1 MEPAEVNNDKVTSL
15 LGTWVRVVLTD
26 KRAFVGSLKAIDDS
40 CNVVLMNA
48 VEVRPMTHRPG
59 EEERKGHRGFVMI
72 KAGDIVSVGR
82 RVAPME
88 EPPKQGEK
96 EEEPV

>member
-1 MEPAEVNNDKVTSL
+1 MGRSETCFYHPGMRRIQPPDVQNEKVTAL

-26 KRAFVGSLKAIDDS
+26 GRAFVGALKAIDDS

-59 EEERKGHRGFVMI
+59 QEERKGHRGYCMI
-72 KAGDIVSVGR
+72 K
-82 RVAPME
+82 
-88 EPPKQGEK
+88 
-96 EEEPV
+96 